1 MSDSENKYYVSYQE
15 TNASSMLIA
24 DDEEGSPGPEEGLPV
39 YVAGGFH
46 PGSPGETYHDRYQI
60 IGKLGYGYTSTV
72 WLAADKQY
80 TPTLEN

>member
-24 DDEEGSPGPEEGLPV
+24 DDEEGGPGPEEGLPV
-39 YVAGGFH
+39 YVA
-46 PGSPGETYHDRYQI
+46 
-60 IGKLGYGYTSTV
+60 GYTSTV

-80 TPTLEN
+80 TPTLQN